1 MTRPWQSGAAA
12 WAATVVLVGCGADA
26 IGPPPITADQRQA
39 IKQNLTALGAQV
51 TADAP
56 DGLYAS
62 LRNTHVEVRDVGGE
76 IEAAVRTRRDVQD
89 FWQVNQAVAK
99 GFLDD
104 GETTT
109 FDQWL
114 KQALVKGSPA
124 SARAEYERY
133 VLSLTKAPLR
143 VIFSQRAPTRE

>member
-1 MTRPWQSGAAA
+1 LA
-12 WAATVVLVGCGADA
+12 GCGGDA
-26 IGPPPITADQRQA
+26 LGPPPISSDQRQA
-39 IKQNLTALGAQV
+39 IKQNLASLGARV
-51 TADAP
+51 TADTP

-62 LRNTHVEVRDVGGE
+62 LRNTHVELREVGGA
-76 IEAAVRTRRDVQD
+76 IEAAVRSRRDVQD

-104 GETTT
+104 GETAM

-114 KQALVKGSPA
+114 KHALSQGSPA

-143 VIFSQRAPTRE
+143 VIFSQRATTSE